1 MLVPAMLCTGA
12 LGVTLERFAYRPL
25 YSAAR
30 RGSAR

>member
-1 MLVPAMLCTGA
+1 MLAPAMLLCGG
-12 LGVTLERFAYRPL
+12 LGMALERFAYRPL